1 MQCGRIS
8 CWYNSESSDFDCWHT
23 VPTTLKE
30 ESLVCDTDS
39 NHDTVFESFFVCVC
53 VWWGDFPPFH
63 HLPVFDYLLPA
74 LLPFIFTSVFVCIS
88 TIIWLKE
95 ESYFTLSMLM
105 RESSVSPCRSRGLH
119 VTCATSQQILP
130 PIHPL
135 TYRGRKIWQK
145 FLQSGRL
152 KESVLRHTPSSQN
165 KSLELFVVWVL
176 LINGVTVLWYS
187 CTCTCSLSLSFL
199 QLGVGFIEKFRFV
212 CKPLIFFSMTI
223 IIYWKNV
230 VRRFDWPRVLINFH
244 CVSSAA

>member
-1 MQCGRIS
+1 MRKDILLVKPILKAVTSIAGIQCLLLWKKKVS
-8 CWYNSESSDFDCWHT
+8 C
-23 VPTTLKE
+23 VILIPTMTL
-30 ESLVCDTDS
+30 SLKV
-39 NHDTVFESFFVCVC
+39 FVCVK
-53 VWWGDFPPFH
+53 GDFPPFH
-63 HLPVFDYLLPA
+63 HPPVFDYLLPA

-88 TIIWLKE
+88 TIIRLKE

-105 RESSVSPCRSRGLH
+105 RESSLSPCRSRGLH
-119 VTCATSQQILP
+119 VTCVTSQQILP

-176 LINGVTVLWYS
+176 LINGVSFLWYI
-187 CTCTCSLSLSFL
+187 CTWTCILSLSAWGRVHREISFCM
-199 QLGVGFIEKFRFV
+199 QTFHF
-212 CKPLIFFSMTI
+212 FFSTTI

-230 VRRFDWPRVLINFH
+230 VRRFYWPRVLINFH